1 MNHLFDHWPEI
12 SSRVSEAPR
21 LLLML
26 DFDGTLSPIVSHPD
40 LATLPAET
48 RARLVELRSAPG
60 VSLAI
65 ISGRSV
71 ADLRRRV
78 AVENI
83 IYVGNH
89 GREVQK
95 PGASEPE
102 TDLRIQQRME
112 EVTGRLGRQLSEVP
126 GVVIENKGF
135 TVALHYRQVPESLRP
150 RVQTR
155 AREIARQMADLI
167 EVSEGKCVYDL
178 FPSDGANKGKAAL
191 ALLEEHGGLPAV
203 LPIYCGDDTTDETV
217 FRALPAGSVTVYVG
231 DVVAP
236 SAAGYR
242 LADPGEVAS
251 LLKRILLLRRSPA
264 KPPRR

>member
-40 LATLPAET
+40 LATLAPQT
-48 RARLVELRSAPG
+48 RARLVELRTAPG

-71 ADLRRRV
+71 ADLRQRV
-78 AVENI
+78 AIKNI
-83 IYVGNH
+83 TYVGNH
-89 GREVQK
+89 GRELQK

-102 TDLRIQQRME
+102 TDLPIQKRMQE
-112 EVTGRLGRQLSEVP
+112 AAGYLGKQLSEVP

-135 TVALHYRQVPESLRP
+135 TLALHYRQVPESLRP
-150 RVQTR
+150 RVRSCAQG
-155 AREIARQMADLI
+155 IAQQMAGLI

-178 FPSDGANKGKAAL
+178 FPSDGANKGNAAL
-191 ALLEEHGGLPAV
+191 ALVEKHGGLPKV

-231 DVVAP
+231 DVQAV
-236 SAAGYR
+236 SAARYR

-251 LLKRILLLRRSPA
+251 LLERISLLRRSPT
-264 KPPRR
+264 